1 MKELEL
7 IIVEG
12 AKAGS
17 DGHHV
22 EFGIPVRDAVE
33 REGESFIVLSSRC
46 YNLDE
51 VDREIEVAVEK
62 LKEVRAAAKANF
74 RRWENEAKS

>member
-7 IIVEG
+7 IVVEG

-17 DGHHV
+17 SDHHV

-33 REGESFIVLSSRC
+33 RDGEMFIVLSSRC
-46 YNLDE
+46 FNIDE
-51 VDREIEVAVEK
+51 VDREIKVAKEK
-62 LKEVRAAAKANF
+62 LDEVRAAAKANF
-74 RRWENEAKS
+74 RRWGHEIKG